1 MNIADRYVKGPGW
14 GVWRDSHFKVEGKG
28 GVWPAIRISGGLV
41 DRRTRTPGYL
51 EVFSRS
57 RQLYLIDHAI
67 RYQRSVGALANVV
80 AGYYDGYRRCAT
92 EYLHPDAL
100 FPADRG
106 PELPVANGGIGRY

>member
-28 GVWPAIRISGGLV
+28 VYGLQSAFLV
-41 DRRTRTPGYL
+41 DWSTSNAYTWIPRS
-51 EVFSRS
+51 FSRS